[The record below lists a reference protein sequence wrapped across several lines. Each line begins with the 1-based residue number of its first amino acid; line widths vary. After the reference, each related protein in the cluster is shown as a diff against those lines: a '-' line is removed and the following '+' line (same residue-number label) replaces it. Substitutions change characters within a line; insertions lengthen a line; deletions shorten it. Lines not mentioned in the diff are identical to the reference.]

1 MGCVCA
7 LQWLESWSKPS
18 TAFWPPVIYS
28 LLSWLS
34 LEVFLLHLGQ
44 PETFPS
50 HNWLLILIL
59 PFHIILQKLS
69 LVIGSHSYISKKNTL
84 IFKIASNF
92 SLLLEKLSPV
102 TEVFLW
108 CVPALN
114 TVRVGVYV
122 PSFGVPLLLI
132 GKLAIL
138 NERQLLE

>member
-1 MGCVCA
+1 MVCMCA

-18 TAFWPPVIYS
+18 EALQPPIIYS

-34 LEVFLLHLGQ
+34 LEVSLFHLGQ
-44 PETFPS
+44 PKTFPS
-50 HNWLLILIL
+50 HDWLLILI
-59 PFHIILQKLS
+59 PSFYSILQKLS
-69 LVIGSHSYISKKNTL
+69 LVIDLHSYISKKNTL

-114 TVRVGVYV
+114 MSRVGIYV
-122 PSFGVPLLLI
+122 PYFGIPVLLI
-132 GKLAIL
+132 EKLAIL
-138 NERQLLE
+138 NERKLLE